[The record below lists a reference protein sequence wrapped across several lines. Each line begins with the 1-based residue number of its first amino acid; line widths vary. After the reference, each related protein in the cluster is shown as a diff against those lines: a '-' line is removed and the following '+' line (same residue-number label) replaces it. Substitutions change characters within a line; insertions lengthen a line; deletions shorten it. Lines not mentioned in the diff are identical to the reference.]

1 VVTRL
6 LTCWNFDNIVIPKRR
21 GPGQRDIVFDECGYD
36 VEPVLIAF
44 RKQQF
49 RRDELVFIETIGVF
63 MEERPPIIKLRG
75 GVLTQR
81 LVLEVVLQILTKL
94 TRGCELFGLDD
105 LFQLFIRPLN
115 SSLLVD
121 RPMLIPRSVGGVWTR
136 VSTQLAGVATSA
148 RNKKK

>member
-21 GPGQRDIVFDECGYD
+21 DPGQRDVVFKESRYN

-63 MEERPPIIKLRG
+63 MEERPSIIKLRG

-81 LVLEVVLQILTKL
+81 LVLEVVLQIPSKL
-94 TRGCELFGLDD
+94 TGGCELFELND

-121 RPMLIPRSVGGVWTR
+121 RPMLIVNAATAIDTDSG
-136 VSTQLAGVATSA
+136 LAIS
-148 RNKKK
+148 